1 MLIQWRASSQ
11 CSVWMSSPSSGRVAG
26 VSPPVATAETIRKLL
41 LIFLRRR
48 VYEKTMNHN
57 AAHERPDV
65 VAAIR
70 GGDNSLGMEGE
81 ADPATATIEQ
91 ALFWRNTYT
100 EILAMEE
107 SVLERIHELMADQSP
122 QARQEVALT
131 NVPVVV
137 AQAERFRSRLGF
149 WESACRR
156 IDGLAGVA
164 PAVALVP
171 PG

>member
-1 MLIQWRASSQ
+1 MD
-11 CSVWMSSPSSGRVAG
+11 
-26 VSPPVATAETIRKLL
+26 
-41 LIFLRRR
+41 
-48 VYEKTMNHN
+48 EKS
-57 AAHERPDV
+57 ARGRPDI

-81 ADPATATIEQ
+81 ADLATATLDQ
-91 ALFWRNTYT
+91 ALFWKNIYT

-107 SVLERIHELMADQSP
+107 SVLERIHQLMADQSP

-149 WESACRR
+149 WDSACIR
-156 IDGLAGVA
+156 ITARDDAA
-164 PAVALVP
+164 AAAASA
-171 PG
+171 

>member
-1 MLIQWRASSQ
+1 MLCPRLL
-11 CSVWMSSPSSGRVAG
+11 
-26 VSPPVATAETIRKLL
+26 TIRSLL
-41 LIFLRRR
+41 LIFLRRL
-48 VYEKTMNHN
+48 VYQSIMNTE
-57 AAHERPDV
+57 AAHDRPDI

-81 ADPATATIEQ
+81 ADLATATLEQ
-91 ALFWRNTYT
+91 ARFWRNVYT

-107 SVLERIHELMADQSP
+107 QVLARIQHLMADQSP
-122 QARQEVALT
+122 QARREVELT

-156 IDGLAGVA
+156 LDGLDVA
-164 PAVALVP
+164 ETLVP
-171 PG
+171 SAAR